1 MKKTIVLL
9 VLLLSIYLPAIRM
22 LVINHHSQLLLYL
35 GFEVSQSNA
44 AYILRTKMSSSKSL
58 VSSSSSSSPT
68 AAVAGINPSKTSACF
83 GDNPGSSR
91 YCSPTRAEKASD
103 DDVWRD
109 RLLVRQYELSSHH
122 GNRESMLHLGNCFFK
137 GRCGKSGADYS
148 SAMYYYS
155 KAAQLGD
162 PMSSA
167 YLSIMHHF
175 GIGVPA
181 NPQRAQRYY
190 DLAVQSKADHQDLL
204 ILQALK
210 YALSLNSYSGMLMM
224 MPVNYIAE
232 YVVRVLWII

>member
-1 MKKTIVLL
+1 MMLIVMMMMMMVM
-9 VLLLSIYLPAIRM
+9 VLMMIVHSACFCANIIR
-22 LVINHHSQLLLYL
+22 SQLLVYL

-58 VSSSSSSSPT
+58 ISSSNSLAATTTT
-68 AAVAGINPSKTSACF
+68 AGVRSPSKISACF
-83 GDNPGSSR
+83 GDNPGSR
-91 YCSPTRAEKASD
+91 YCSTRAEASD
-103 DDVWRD
+103 DGWWRG

-137 GRCGKSGADYS
+137 GHCGKSGPDYP
-148 SAMYYYS
+148 SAVYYYS

-175 GIGVPA
+175 GIGVPV

-210 YALSLNSYSGMLMM
+210 YALSLNSYSML
-224 MPVNYIAE
+224 MPVNYIAD
-232 YVVRVLWII
+232 YVVRMLWSIK

>member
-1 MKKTIVLL
+1 MKKTMMLL
-9 VLLLSIYLPAIRM
+9 VLSIYLPAIRM

-58 VSSSSSSSPT
+58 VSSSSSP
-68 AAVAGINPSKTSACF
+68 AAAAAAAAGINPSKTSACF

-91 YCSPTRAEKASD
+91 YCSTRAEASD

-137 GRCGKSGADYS
+137 GRCGKSGGPDYS

-232 YVVRVLWII
+232 YVVRVLWSI